1 MSVFGVETFTKTF
14 NAKILKDLEKGMK
27 DDSKKPPSSINPTP
41 EKPKPVNPQPEEERE
56 EQSCG
61 VLIGS
66 WNEWSSCFLGNQ
78 YQTMKVKA
86 TIPDWGCAEPVS
98 NSAENIV
105 RSLRSDGNNVGM
117 AGYWEEGFYV
127 VDIVRYRNCTVATNE
142 EEEPVD
148 VDDGTITDDSTEE
161 EPVDSSGDGE
171 SSTVEEEEQQDDEEE
186 DEEDDSA
193 IGGGGSFED
202 TDSDLIQGVI
212 GDGISS
218 AVGGFFSKA
227 LIGVGVILG
236 AGYAYENREK
246 IANYFQNM
254 S

>member
-14 NAKILKDLEKGMK
+14 NMISIPDLITGEQNQIDESTVTIGNVL
-27 DDSKKPPSSINPTP
+27 DDS
-41 EKPKPVNPQPEEERE
+41 VV
-56 EQSCG
+56 EQD
-61 VLIGS
+61 
-66 WNEWSSCFLGNQ
+66 E
-78 YQTMKVKA
+78 
-86 TIPDWGCAEPVS
+86 
-98 NSAENIV
+98 
-105 RSLRSDGNNVGM
+105 
-117 AGYWEEGFYV
+117 
-127 VDIVRYRNCTVATNE
+127 
-142 EEEPVD
+142 
-148 VDDGTITDDSTEE
+148 GTITEDSTEE

-171 SSTVEEEEQQDDEEE
+171 SSTVEEEQQDDEEE

-193 IGGGGSFED
+193 IGGGGSYED

-212 GDGISS
+212 GEGISS

-246 IANYFQNM
+246 IANYFKNM

>member
-14 NAKILKDLEKGMK
+14 NMVSITDLITGEQKQIDESTVTIDSVL
-27 DDSKKPPSSINPTP
+27 DDS
-41 EKPKPVNPQPEEERE
+41 VV
-56 EQSCG
+56 EQD
-61 VLIGS
+61 
-66 WNEWSSCFLGNQ
+66 E
-78 YQTMKVKA
+78 
-86 TIPDWGCAEPVS
+86 
-98 NSAENIV
+98 
-105 RSLRSDGNNVGM
+105 
-117 AGYWEEGFYV
+117 
-127 VDIVRYRNCTVATNE
+127 
-142 EEEPVD
+142 
-148 VDDGTITDDSTEE
+148 GTITDDSTEE

-193 IGGGGSFED
+193 IGGGGSYED

-246 IANYFQNM
+246 IANYFKNM